1 MGNPVR
7 RGIEKGALSE
17 RGAPFSHSNQL
28 NRRTIVTDSGTRE
41 QPIGEPKH
49 RQADTPDTNPE
60 EDQPITEDPDGTPK
74 ENPSGG

>member
-1 MGNPVR
+1 M
-7 RGIEKGALSE
+7 
-17 RGAPFSHSNQL
+17 
-28 NRRTIVTDSGTRE
+28 TDSGTRE

-49 RQADTPDTNPE
+49 RQADTPDTTPE